1 MAPLLGNRRCY
12 GNHFAPYSLG
22 VVLMLGP
29 EYEVDVTTRIMELQ
43 HILPEYIMYP
53 YDLDL

>member
-1 MAPLLGNRRCY
+1 
-12 GNHFAPYSLG
+12 
-22 VVLMLGP
+22 MLGP